1 MTDEK
6 IQSFTHEN
14 VNLRSSSNNYL
25 SANHT
30 DKDVYLSVREF
41 SGNSI
46 GGQSTR
52 PSNQNVFDI
61 PTYLKNYENL
71 QRKLMEDQDSGRNY
85 IQIVRSNLGQ
95 TFQQT
100 FQQNFQQRLKS
111 ESQKKLTKSSKKSAK
126 PKTNL
131 TGRKKKLGKDI
142 VKRYEREF
150 GKVRNLHEC
159 ELYKAGI
166 DQRYHHDY
174 PTQSQNKS
182 LPWPRKKSGPKSALR
197 HSTSKKS
204 IPRKPEHSNPAGHK
218 IFSSLSKPS
227 QLQKPSNSLIPQPK
241 HDPNT

>member
-25 SANHT
+25 NSNHT
-30 DKDVYLSVREF
+30 DNEVFKDVYLSVREF

-61 PTYLKNYENL
+61 PTYLKNYETL
-71 QRKLMEDQDSGRNY
+71 QRKLLEDQDSGKNY

-95 TFQQT
+95 TFQQ
-100 FQQNFQQRLKS
+100 NFQERLKS
-111 ESQKKLTKSSKKSAK
+111 KSQKKFIKSAKKSAQ
-126 PKTNL
+126 PMTNPTL
-131 TGRKKKLGKDI
+131 RKKKLGKDI

-150 GKVRNLHEC
+150 GKARNLRDC
-159 ELYKAGI
+159 ELHKAGI
-166 DQRYHHDY
+166 PHRYHDPH
-174 PTQSQNKS
+174 PNQSQNKS
-182 LPWPRKKSGPKSALR
+182 LPWPRKKSPPKSLPK

-204 IPRKPEHSNPAGHK
+204 IPRIKPGHSNPVGHK
-218 IFSSLSKPS
+218 VLGS
-227 QLQKPSNSLIPQPK
+227 SNSKASLRKKKKTQSPE
-241 HDPNT
+241 